1 MANRTDVS
9 PAIWDGEVA
18 IGENARVTAES
29 SSREA
34 YAQQRRQEEY
44 RGGARGISPPG
55 TPDHGLR
62 HFQAFSGKRDIEL
75 LLMDCRIAL
84 DRDHSAKVG
93 LNLVED
99 VTLRTPQG
107 LCHLRIDP
115 QNDFVMSIDAL

>member
-44 RGGARGISPPG
+44 RGGARGMSPPELQ
-55 TPDHGLR
+55 TTVYAIFR
-62 HFQAFSGKRDIEL
+62 HFQA
-75 LLMDCRIAL
+75 
-84 DRDHSAKVG
+84 SAIS
-93 LNLVED
+93 N
-99 VTLRTPQG
+99 
-107 LCHLRIDP
+107 C
-115 QNDFVMSIDAL
+115 S